1 MKASAHK
8 LICMLFVYLA
18 IPNSA
23 SAAVTHYQTPFE
35 QAKWNFSGDV
45 FYCQL
50 QHKIQGFG
58 QLKLIALPGEELK
71 LQLNT
76 DWLSLNNKQSQA
88 HVIASPWQLTQQTDH
103 HSTQLW
109 WLGNTATSQ
118 NNINPFLEGLD
129 QGQSWQVNITS
140 DNGAIYQVNASAVNT
155 KAVVNQFR
163 HCRQA
168 LLPKPFSYVRRIDF
182 QFETGSS
189 QLNSHQ
195 DIDLNAIVRYV
206 LADSSIKEILVDG
219 HADAVGEHLAN
230 LVLSKERADE
240 IASRLVEL
248 GLSSKMIQVRNHGAR
263 APKASNNNDK
273 GRLYNRRVTVRLVKA
288 STRVAQTATGDKI
301 NATY

>member
-1 MKASAHK
+1 MKPSAHK

-23 SAAVTHYQTPFE
+23 SAAVTHYQTPLE
-35 QAKWNFSGDV
+35 QAKWSFNGNV

-58 QLKLIALPGEELK
+58 QLTLKALPGEALK
-71 LQLNT
+71 LQLDT
-76 DWLSLNNKQSQA
+76 DWLSLKNTQSQA
-88 HVIASPWQLTQQTDH
+88 QVIPSSWQIDNPSR

-109 WLGNTATSQ
+109 WLGRSASSQ
-118 NNINPFLEGLD
+118 ENINPFLEALD

-140 DNGAIYQVNASAVNT
+140 DNGASYQIQANPVNT
-155 KAVVNQFR
+155 KKVVNQFR

-182 QFETGSS
+182 QFDSGSS
-189 QLNSHQ
+189 QLNADHDQ
-195 DIDLNAIVRYV
+195 DLNAIVRYV
-206 LADSSIKEILVDG
+206 LADNSIKEILVDG

-240 IASRLVEL
+240 VASRLVEL

-288 STRVAQTATGDKI
+288 STRVAQTAAGEKPHVTQ
-301 NATY
+301 

>member
-1 MKASAHK
+1 MKPSAHK

-18 IPNSA
+18 IPNSV
-23 SAAVTHYQTPFE
+23 SAAVTHYQTPLE

-45 FYCQL
+45 FHCQL

-58 QLKLIALPGEELK
+58 QLTLKALPGEALK
-71 LQLNT
+71 LQLDT
-76 DWLSLNNKQSQA
+76 DWLSLNNTQSQA
-88 HVIASPWQLTQQTDH
+88 QVVASPWQFHQQKAQ

-109 WLGNTATSQ
+109 WLGRSASSQ
-118 NNINPFLEGLD
+118 DNINPFLEGLD
-129 QGQSWQVNITS
+129 QGLSWQVNITS
-140 DNGAIYQVNASAVNT
+140 DNGAMYQINASTINT
-155 KAVVNQFR
+155 KTVVNQFR

-182 QFETGSS
+182 QFDTGSS
-189 QLNSHQ
+189 QLNANQ
-195 DIDLNAIVRYV
+195 DQDLNAIVRYV
-206 LADSSIKEILVDG
+206 LADNSIKEILVDG

-240 IASRLVEL
+240 VASRLVEL
-248 GLSSKMIQVRNHGAR
+248 GLNSRMIQVRNHGAR

-288 STRVAQTATGDKI
+288 STRVAQTATGDKR
-301 NATY
+301 NVTQ